1 MTPKRHGNRWTINEI
16 LKLQREYE
24 LLGMSVSEIACSHE
38 RSINSIVLKIDEEG
52 FVYNNNTSSQ
62 SATQSNCCC
71 ATTDSSSTLNIKGIV
86 KEVVSNYMETRRQKQ
101 KRLLKPLR
109 KLQTNLYI

>member
-24 LLGMSVSEIACSHE
+24 LLGMSVSEIASSHE
-38 RSINSIVLKIDEEG
+38 RSVNSIVLKIDEEG
-52 FVYNNNTSSQ
+52 FVYNNTSSQ

-71 ATTDSSSTLNIKGIV
+71 STTTDSSSTSKIKGIV
-86 KEVVSNYMETRRQKQ
+86 KEAVSHYMETRRQKQ

-109 KLQTNLYI
+109 KLQTNLCI